1 MLVSNLMAYFPGS
14 GVKKPLNIVEGPMFP
29 DIKQALPRFV
39 DAGKHWTVD
48 TGATVLDT
56 GHLDQTLNG
65 AILAQSRSYNQ
76 SIYGQSSS
84 KDVVNKNFRPPL
96 LSQDDFLPLS
106 RQPRK
111 IVVPRINPS
120 GVADSYFTQNNRPG
134 EIDSFLT
141 DRVKAGEWRPT
152 FFAPITFPNDSNAL
166 VPDLELTL
174 PHYAAPSG
182 VNTPARIDAP
192 PQLPVLTGGRENF
205 TLLLDSGINIPFV
218 LDVDVVRDF
227 DLPLKRPH
235 YKADAGVNT
244 PVTLDMKTPLTQL
257 ELAENR
263 PRYSAGAG
271 MNNPALLDMETP
283 LTQLELA
290 ENRPR
295 YSAGAGVNNPALL
308 DMETPLTQLNLKENR
323 PRYSADS
330 GVNNPALLD
339 METALTQLNL
349 KENRPRYSAEGRMN
363 TPVQLNMETPLVNLE
378 FQSQLDSK
386 LFANPGTGVFDGHD
400 YTVGGHAQLEKVG
413 ETLPQVS
420 YTVPPK
426 TSVTAANNRSLPSS
440 FAGMRDTVV
449 PDTSSYTS
457 SGAIPRT
464 GLEVPNVNLKPVNNK
479 NAIESQ
485 RSS

>member
-1 MLVSNLMAYFPGS
+1 MSYFPGS

-76 SIYGQSSS
+76 SVYGQSSF

-120 GVADSYFTQNNRPG
+120 GVADSYFTQNNRLG

-141 DRVKAGEWRPT
+141 DRIKSGEWRPT

-166 VPDLELTL
+166 IPDLELTL

-182 VNTPARIDAP
+182 VNTPVRLDAP
-192 PQLPVLTGGRENF
+192 LQLPVLTGGRENF
-205 TLLLDSGINIPFV
+205 TLLLDSGVNIPFV
-218 LDVDVVRDF
+218 LDGDVVRDF

-244 PVTLDMKTPLTQL
+244 PVTLDMETPLTQL
-257 ELAENR
+257 DLAENR

-271 MNNPALLDMETP
+271 MNNPALLDMETS
-283 LTQLELA
+283 LTQL
-290 ENRPR
+290 
-295 YSAGAGVNNPALL
+295 
-308 DMETPLTQLNLKENR
+308 D
-323 PRYSADS
+323 
-330 GVNNPALLD
+330 
-339 METALTQLNL
+339 L

-363 TPVQLNMETPLVNLE
+363 TPVQLNMETPLVNLV

-386 LFANPGTGVFDGHD
+386 LFANPGTAVFDGHD
-400 YTVGGHAQLEKVG
+400 YTEGGRAQLEKVG

-426 TSVTAANNRSLPSS
+426 TSVTASNNRSIPSS
-440 FAGMRDTVV
+440 FAGMRDTVS

-457 SGAIPRT
+457 SGAIPRS

-479 NAIESQ
+479 TAIESQ

>member
-1 MLVSNLMAYFPGS
+1 MAYFPGS

-244 PVTLDMKTPLTQL
+244 PVTLDMETPLAQL

-295 YSAGAGVNNPALL
+295 YSA
-308 DMETPLTQLNLKENR
+308 
-323 PRYSADS
+323 DS

-339 METALTQLNL
+339 METPLTQLNL